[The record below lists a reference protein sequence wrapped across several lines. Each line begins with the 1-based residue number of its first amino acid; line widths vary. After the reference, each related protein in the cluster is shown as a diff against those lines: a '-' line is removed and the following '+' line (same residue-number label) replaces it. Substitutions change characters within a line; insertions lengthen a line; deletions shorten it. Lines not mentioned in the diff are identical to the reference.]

1 MRLLRIAFC
10 AVAFGLCGAAGA
22 ENRPLPDLFDVTGV
36 AAVDALNVRS
46 APDAQAEIMGAL
58 DSDATD
64 VEITAIQG
72 GWGRVNQ
79 GERSGWT
86 AMRFLSRQDDTWMAG
101 AIPPALVCF
110 GTEPFW
116 SLGFEDDDMVWSSPD
131 ETRWIETA
139 EVLGGAIPGDV
150 RRGLVAAGDGKRD
163 QGGAVGNRG
172 VGVGFGLEQAE
183 AGGQV
188 TTLDRGEQR
197 GAAVGV
203 PLVGIDAGG
212 EEQVEVFG
220 VAGGGG
226 FGAV

>member
-150 RRGLVAAGDGKRD
+150 RRGLVAAGDGK
-163 QGGAVGNRG
+163 QIHAAISPGACSDGMSDRA
-172 VGVGFGLEQAE
+172 FGLS
-183 AGGQV
+183 
-188 TTLDRGEQR
+188 
-197 GAAVGV
+197 AAVILDEG
-203 PLVGIDAGG
+203 AGPRLLHG
-212 EEQVEVFG
+212 CCSI
-220 VAGGGG
+220 AP
-226 FGAV
+226 